1 MKIKN
6 LLLIA
11 AAASLGMS
19 AVAQDLQTYEEIDS
33 KNGIPTKDHFFA
45 RNDYSDMGDNATYT
59 DVVSFKGDNMQLV
72 WVYLDDDAI
81 YENAA
86 VQGLT
91 PSEYQAGKPYNEITY
106 NSFQTVIYLPEG
118 IEMTS
123 YEDEDGNLFDWQKG
137 DRMPNSAQFQYSK
150 TGTTTIDGLSYNAY
164 TLLCFNMSE
173 YCTHFSSKTAKKY
186 ESDGA
191 LKKDSKLFGIYLENK
206 MDEAKGR
213 LDGDM
218 IFAQTLLTLKETE
231 DIYFYGAGGNGVENR
246 KMYFHRVGLWG
257 TADVIENLA
266 EKTVN
271 NVKYY
276 NIAGMESNVPFD
288 GVNIKVTTY
297 NDGTTNTCKVIK

>member
-19 AVAQDLQTYEEIDS
+19 AFAQDLQTYEEVDS

-45 RNDYSDMGDNATYT
+45 RGDYDDMGTMATYT
-59 DVVSFKGDNMQLV
+59 DVVSFKSDNMQLV

-81 YENAA
+81 YENEA
-86 VQGLT
+86 VQALT

-106 NSFQTVIYLPEG
+106 NSFQTVLYLPEG
-118 IEMTS
+118 IELVS
-123 YEDEDGNLFDWQKG
+123 NEDEDGNIFDWQKG
-137 DRMPNSAQFQYSK
+137 DRMPSSAQFQYSQ
-150 TGTTTIDGLSYNAY
+150 TGTAVIDGLNYKQY

-186 ESDGA
+186 ETDGA
-191 LKKDSKLFGIYLENK
+191 LKKDSKLFGIYLANT

-218 IFAQTLLTLKETE
+218 IFAQTLLTLKETP
-231 DIYFYGAGGNGVENR
+231 DIYFYGTGGNGVENR

-276 NIAGMESNVPFD
+276 NIAGMESNVPFQ
-288 GVNIKVTTY
+288 GVNIMVTTY

>member
-11 AAASLGMS
+11 AAAMLGLS
-19 AVAQDLQTYEEIDS
+19 AFAQDLQTYEEIES
-33 KNGIPTKDHFFA
+33 TNGLPTKDHFFA
-45 RNDYSDMGDNATYT
+45 RNAFADMGESQDYT
-59 DVVSFKGDNMQLV
+59 DVVSFKSDNLQLV

-81 YENAA
+81 YENEA
-86 VQGLT
+86 VQALE

-106 NSFQTVIYLPEG
+106 NSFETNLYLPEG
-118 IEMTS
+118 IEMVS

-137 DRMPNSAQFQYSK
+137 DRMPSSAQFTFGAIEDK
-150 TGTTTIDGLSYNAY
+150 VIDGLTYKAY
-164 TLLCFNMSE
+164 KLICFNMSE

-186 ESDGA
+186 ETDGA
-191 LKKDSKLFGIYLENK
+191 LRKDSKLFGIYLQNNME
-206 MDEAKGR
+206 EAKGR

-218 IFAQTLLTLKETE
+218 IFGQTLLTLKETP
-231 DIYFYGAGGNGVENR
+231 DIYFYGTGGNGVENR

-257 TADVIENLA
+257 SADVIENLA

-297 NDGTTNTCKVIK
+297 NDGTINTCKVIK

>member
-19 AVAQDLQTYEEIDS
+19 AFAQDLQTYEEVDS
-33 KNGIPTKDHFFA
+33 KNGFPTKDHFFA
-45 RNDYSDMGDNATYT
+45 RGDYDDMGEVATYE
-59 DVVSFKGDNMQLV
+59 DVVSFKSDNMQLV
-72 WVYLDDDAI
+72 WIYLDDDAI
-81 YENAA
+81 YENEAI
-86 VQGLT
+86 QSLT

-106 NSFQTVIYLPEG
+106 NSFQTNLYLPAG
-118 IEMTS
+118 IEMVT
-123 YEDEDGNLFDWQKG
+123 YEDDEGNTFDWQKG

-150 TGTTTIDGLSYNAY
+150 TGTTTIDGLDYDVY

-173 YCTHFSSKTAKKY
+173 LATHFSSKTGKLY
-186 ESDGA
+186 ENNGA
-191 LKKDSKLFGIYLENK
+191 LKKDAKLFGIYLENK
-206 MDEAKGR
+206 MDEAQGR
-213 LDGDM
+213 LEQDM
-218 IFAQTLLTLKETE
+218 IFGQTLLTLKETE
-231 DIYFYGAGGNGVENR
+231 DIFFYGTGGNGVENR
-246 KMYFHRVGLWG
+246 KMYLHRVGLWG
-257 TADVIENLA
+257 SADVIENLA

-297 NDGTTNTCKVIK
+297 NDGTTHTCKVIK